1 MKHFTIIT
9 LMLLCA
15 LAAGSTAARGQ
26 ENVATQVATVYR
38 PQTDTVEVQSAKMKR
53 GIKNVVVVPVQ
64 YYAGPASEHYPVL
77 YMLHGAWGSYRDW
90 PRKAPLEQLAT
101 QYGVII
107 VCPDGQDSWYFDS
120 PIDPT
125 MQFETYVSKELV
137 SYIDSHYRTYPTPYM
152 RAIAGLSM
160 GGHGALWLAWR
171 HPDTFN
177 SCGSMSGGVDIT
189 KFPGNWK
196 IKDRL
201 GKYEDNPQLWASHAV
216 INLVPSLQPGQ
227 HITIDDGYDDIFYQV
242 NLALHQA
249 LMERK
254 IPHDFTIR
262 PGKHTWDY
270 WVNSLDYQMLFFSK
284 AFKANAQHCQLAK

>member
-1 MKHFTIIT
+1 MNRISLIA
-9 LMLLCA
+9 LLLLGFSCFACA
-15 LAAGSTAARGQ
+15 QSADD
-26 ENVATQVATVYR
+26 VP
-38 PQTDTVEVQSAKMKR
+38 PQADTVKIHSAKMNR
-53 GIKNVVVVPVQ
+53 PITTVVIMPEQYFDPDLQEEQFPVV
-64 YYAGPASEHYPVL
+64 YL
-77 YMLHGAWGSYRDW
+77 LHGASGSYRDW
-90 PRKAPLEQLAT
+90 PTKANLDAVAT
-101 QYGVII
+101 DYGLII
-107 VCPDGQDSWYFDS
+107 VCPDGQDSWYVDS
-120 PIDPT
+120 PVDPR
-125 MQFETYVSKELV
+125 MQYETFISRELV
-137 SYIDSHYRTYPTPYM
+137 EYIDSHYRTYPTPYM

>member
-77 YMLHGAWGSYRDW
+77 Y
-90 PRKAPLEQLAT
+90 
-101 QYGVII
+101 I